1 LVDLGLAEAVAEP
14 LVQREA
20 AGEVAKRLIM
30 VAELGTGEGKEPA
43 G

>member
-1 LVDLGLAEAVAEP
+1 LVNLSLAVAVAEP

-20 AGEVAKRLIM
+20 VGEVAASLIM
-30 VAELGTGEGKEPA
+30 VAEVAA